1 MVAELDGQVRVEVS
15 AHESR
20 HFISGAVFGCCGYC
34 GGVRTQMRKLTEAIF
49 GNCHALL
56 VMTL

>member
-20 HFISGAVFGCCGYC
+20 YFVLGLCVGCCGYC
-34 GGVRTQMRKLTEAIF
+34 GGVRT
-49 GNCHALL
+49 
-56 VMTL
+56 